1 MIMDQEN
8 FVADPSG
15 KSSSQTK
22 NDFKKIDSQANGS
35 EKNLKQTKPIES
47 EDISKEIND
56 EYERNPQID
65 LK

>member
-15 KSSSQTK
+15 KSSSQNK

-56 EYERNPQID
+56 EYERNPQIA